1 MSFLRSKRHILNLN
15 DAKCYLIM
23 AIAFCIIDA
32 FASEPFQ
39 GNPAA
44 VCLLDSDSMAEMSG
58 EQTTKWMQN
67 VAAEMNLSETAF
79 LNLKTNRLRWFTA
92 QAEVDLCG
100 HATLATAKALIDFG
114 WLSPGE
120 SLAFQTRSGELL
132 VKALESNRSS
142 HRGVLIQLDFPSTP
156 PSEIAESDANRIK
169 PLFTNMELGLAL
181 SDPMIFVGKS
191 RFDVLVELPT
201 QKNVEDL
208 VLDFEELKSLPF
220 RGLIVTAKS
229 SSAEFDFVSRFFAP
243 AVGVNEDPVTG
254 SAHCCLAPYWAEKL
268 SKNKMKAKQLSQ
280 RGGEIAIELY
290 GDRVRLTGQAFTV
303 VSGTLTV

>member
-1 MSFLRSKRHILNLN
+1 
-15 DAKCYLIM
+15 M
-23 AIAFCIIDA
+23 AIAFSIIDA
-32 FASEPFQ
+32 FASEPFK

-44 VCLLDSDSMAEMSG
+44 VCLFDSNSMAELSG
-58 EQTTKWMQN
+58 KLTTDWMQC

-79 LNLKTNRLRWFTA
+79 LNLTTNRLRWFTP

-100 HATLATAKALIDFG
+100 HATLATAKALIDSG
-114 WLSPGE
+114 RLSPGE
-120 SLAFQTRSGELL
+120 SMAFQTRSGELW
-132 VKALESNRSS
+132 VKSLASNPPA
-142 HRGVLIQLDFPSTP
+142 HHGVVIQLDFPSTP
-156 PSEIAESDANRIK
+156 PGEIAESDAKRIK
-169 PLFTNMELGLAL
+169 SILSNMD
-181 SDPMIFVGKS
+181 SDWTLPDSEIIVSKS

-208 VLDFEELKSLPF
+208 ALDFEELKSMPF

-229 SSAEFDFVSRFFAP
+229 SSKEFDFVSRFFAP

-268 SKNKMKAKQLSQ
+268 SKKELNAKQLSR

-290 GDRVRLTGQAFTV
+290 GDRVRLKGQAFTV
-303 VSGTLTV
+303 VTGTLTV